1 MEHVLARRGRET
13 QSGGNSEV
21 HLEER
26 RGLEAEGG
34 VRTVFLEEM
43 GFVEHLKG
51 VSRMGVYLAEGD
63 P

>member
-1 MEHVLARRGRET
+1 M
-13 QSGGNSEV
+13 

-26 RGLEAEGG
+26 RGLEAGGG
-34 VRTVFLEEM
+34 VRAGFLEEM

-51 VSRMGVYLAEGD
+51 VSRMGVSLAEGD